1 MGAMMRWPT
10 SHACKRVVGL
20 AIATTLT
27 MLAGNVQAGVVT
39 YQFTGMLDSAFG
51 TLAAGSPFTGY
62 LMYESPPTFASK
74 HSQRSGFGAARLSVT
89 AGSETIIGQEHAV
102 HIKDD
107 LQNFSDAR
115 LIGIPDDQP
124 HDGLGYG
131 SSNNEIR
138 GTFGGIDYRW
148 TISLRRPIHTLPL

>member
-39 YQFTGMLDSAFG
+39 YQVTGMLDSAFG

-74 HSQRSGFGAARLSVT
+74 PTANEAVSV
-89 AGSETIIGQEHAV
+89 
-102 HIKDD
+102 
-107 LQNFSDAR
+107 L
-115 LIGIPDDQP
+115 
-124 HDGLGYG
+124 LG
-131 SSNNEIR
+131 
-138 GTFGGIDYRW
+138 
-148 TISLRRPIHTLPL
+148 